1 MKFWQH
7 LTWVEID
14 QQIECARFAEELG
27 FDGVVHGDH
36 FCFPEVIRSRF
47 PMSPDGAAPMPTDWP
62 YPDLWVLIAA
72 QAMAT
77 TRLRFAAGIYTMAT
91 RHPIV
96 TAKATGTLALLSGNR
111 AIIGVA
117 PGWMKEEF
125 DAAGIPFERRG
136 ERLDE
141 AIAVT
146 RKLWRGGAVEH
157 HGAFYDF
164 PPVRLEP
171 MPGYMPP
178 IYVGGSGDKAWRRAA
193 RLADGWIGGGDAPED
208 VPDVIATLTRLRA
221 DAGRGHL
228 PFETIMML
236 TREATVDELKRLNAQ
251 GMDAM
256 LTIPF
261 NMLLGPQST
270 LDQKKRVM
278 EDFARRY
285 IAAFA

>member
-14 QQIECARFAEELG
+14 QQIACARFAEELG

-36 FCFPEVIRSRF
+36 FCFPDVLRSRF
-47 PMSPDGAAPMPTDWP
+47 PMSPDGAAPMPTDWS

-72 QAMAT
+72 QAAVT

-96 TAKATGTLALLSGNR
+96 TAKATGTLALLSANR

-136 ERLDE
+136 ARLDE
-141 AIAVT
+141 AIEVT

-157 HGAFYDF
+157 HGEFYDF
-164 PPVRLEP
+164 EPVRLEP
-171 MPGYMPP
+171 MPGYTPP
-178 IYVGGSGDKAWRRAA
+178 IYIGGSGDAAWRRAA
-193 RLADGWIGGGDAPED
+193 RLGDGWIGGGDAPED
-208 VPDVIATLTRLRA
+208 VPEVIAQLARLRGE
-221 DAGRGHL
+221 AGRAHL

-236 TREATVDELKRLNAQ
+236 TREASVDELKRLHDQ

-261 NMLLGPQST
+261 NMFLGRNST
-270 LDQKKRVM
+270 LDQKKRAM

-285 IAAFA
+285 ISAFA